1 MMTPLTGIFI
11 LLLIAALRFGST
23 LLLPVVVAGLFALL
37 LAPTVRWMVKRKI
50 PAALAAGLVVLGVTA
65 VLVLSVSLLAAPA
78 ADWLKRAP
86 DTLETAE
93 RKIRRLAKPLQSL
106 QQTAQK
112 VQEVTQGNAV
122 TGGTQT
128 RSVTV
133 APAGLLSRLSG
144 TTLSALGGLMTVIF
158 LTYFLLASGDR
169 FREKFADM
177 LPERHRREMAAAIV
191 EMQGQMSHYLMLTT
205 LINAG
210 VGVLTWGALL
220 AIGFP
225 NPALWGV
232 VAAVLNYIPY
242 VGALVTLLVIG
253 LAGLVTFDTTH
264 EPLLAMGAFFI
275 INMIESNVATPTLLG
290 RRLPLNPVAIFLGL
304 LFWGWV
310 WGVTGAVLA
319 VPLTVLV
326 KVVSDRMAPLKAFG
340 HLLDN

>member
-1 MMTPLTGIFI
+1 MTPTTGIFL
-11 LLLIAALRFGST
+11 LLLIAAMRFGST

-37 LAPTVRWMVKRKI
+37 LAPTVRWMVKRNI

-65 VLVLSVSLLAAPA
+65 VLVLSVALVAAPA
-78 ADWLKRAP
+78 AEWLKRAP
-86 DTLETAE
+86 DTLEIAE

-122 TGGTQT
+122 AGGTPS

-133 APAGLLSRLSG
+133 APAGFFSRLSG
-144 TTLSALGGLMTVIF
+144 TTVSALGGLMTVIF

-210 VGVLTWGALL
+210 VGILTWAALL

-225 NPALWGV
+225 NPALWGM

-242 VGALVTLLVIG
+242 VGALITLLVIG
-253 LAGLVTFDTTH
+253 LAGLVSFDTTH
-264 EPLLAMGAFFI
+264 EPLLAMGAFFV

-319 VPLTVLV
+319 VPLTVAV
-326 KVVSDRMAPLKAFG
+326 KVISDRVGPLKSFG
-340 HLLDN
+340 AMLDN